1 MSIILLTNAYSRV
14 IFSTKGTQKVIQTLD
29 SNKAHGHGNIIIIGM
44 LKIPGDS
51 ICIPAEMILKQ
62 TVLTGLSP
70 FEWKNRNIA
79 PIQKKAN
86 KQNIKNY
93 RSVSLLPVCG
103 RILKELFLIKK
114 CLTFFPPINSFLKT
128 IPVLYLLIP
137 VSTNCYQLLT
147 IF

>member
-1 MSIILLTNAYSRV
+1 
-14 IFSTKGTQKVIQTLD
+14 
-29 SNKAHGHGNIIIIGM
+29 M

-51 ICIPAEMILKQ
+51 ICIPVEMILKQ

-70 FEWKNRNIA
+70 FEWKNIA
-79 PIQKKAN
+79 LIQKKGN

-114 CLTFFPPINSFLKT
+114 CLTFFPPINSSLKT

>member
-1 MSIILLTNAYSRV
+1 M
-14 IFSTKGTQKVIQTLD
+14 QKVIQILD
-29 SNKAHGHGNIIIIGM
+29 SNKAHGHGNIIIIRM

-51 ICIPAEMILKQ
+51 ICIPVELILKQ

-70 FEWKNRNIA
+70 FEWKNRNIV
-79 PIQKKAN
+79 PIQKKSN

-93 RSVSLLPVCG
+93 RPVSLLPVCS

-114 CLTFFPPINSFLKT
+114 MFDFFPPINSSVKT
-128 IPVLYLLIP
+128 IPVFYLLIL

-147 IF
+147 IL

>member
-51 ICIPAEMILKQ
+51 ICIPVEMILKQ

-79 PIQKKAN
+79 PIQKKGN

-103 RILKELFLIKK
+103 RILKE
-114 CLTFFPPINSFLKT
+114 
-128 IPVLYLLIP
+128 
-137 VSTNCYQLLT
+137 
-147 IF
+147 

>member
-51 ICIPAEMILKQ
+51 ICIPVEMILKQ

-70 FEWKNRNIA
+70 FEWENRNIA
-79 PIQKKAN
+79 PIQKKGN

-103 RILKELFLIKK
+103 RILKE
-114 CLTFFPPINSFLKT
+114 
-128 IPVLYLLIP
+128 
-137 VSTNCYQLLT
+137 
-147 IF
+147 